1 MGKLFQANLKKHLI
15 RFFMERGIF
24 AALIIIS
31 VLAARIMKRHSRYTR
46 L

>member
-1 MGKLFQANLKKHLI
+1 MVKLFQASWKKHLI

-24 AALIIIS
+24 AVAIAGL
-31 VLAARIMKRHSRYTR
+31 VLTERLMTKRSRYIH